1 MMGAS
6 RALAELEHGGLL
18 ADRAYAQ
25 IQGAIYD
32 NRLPAGAS
40 LSVPELA
47 RQLAISRSPVREAV
61 QRLVHE
67 GLAVT
72 VPHKGAVVAR
82 VQPEDLYQ
90 LYEVRELLEG
100 LAVRLATHH
109 LDQGAA
115 GELGGIVARHRE
127 VLDGDEGLTA
137 HIEIDMRFHRRIREI
152 AGNPH
157 LVRALDDLQG
167 KIRLAMHSLWRSED
181 APRLALRDHEE
192 ILAFMTG
199 GDAGAAEA
207 AARRHIA
214 RIRDALRGS
223 TEPGT

>member
-1 MMGAS
+1 MGVS
-6 RALAELEHGGLL
+6 RSLTELEHGGLL
-18 ADRAYAQ
+18 VDRAYKQ

-32 NRLPAGAS
+32 NRLPAGTS

-47 RQLAISRSPVREAV
+47 RQLAVSRSPVREAV

-82 VQPEDLYQ
+82 VEVEDLYQ
-90 LYEVRELLEG
+90 LYEVRESLEG
-100 LAVRLATHH
+100 LAARLATSRR
-109 LDQGAA
+109 DKSAIS
-115 GELGGIVARHRE
+115 ELEALVTRHRE
-127 VLDGDEGLTA
+127 ALEGGEGLGT
-137 HIEIDMRFHRRIREI
+137 HIEMDMRFHRRIREM

-157 LVRALDDLQG
+157 LAEALDGLQG

-192 ILAFMTG
+192 ILSIMAE
-199 GDAGAAEA
+199 GDPHAAEVG
-207 AARRHIA
+207 ARRHIA
-214 RIRDALRGS
+214 RVRSALRGYLE
-223 TEPGT
+223 TEP